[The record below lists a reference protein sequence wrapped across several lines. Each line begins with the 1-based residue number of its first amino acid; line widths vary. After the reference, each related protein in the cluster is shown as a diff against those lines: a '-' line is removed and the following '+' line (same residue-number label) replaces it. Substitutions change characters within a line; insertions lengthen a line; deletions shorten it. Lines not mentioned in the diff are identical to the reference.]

1 MGKYYYRERV
11 RFSEVDETGH
21 MTPYALLNNLQDC
34 ATFHSEDSG
43 IGMMRNRE
51 LSQAWV
57 ITDMQLKILAYPKY
71 NQDIS
76 TATWTTR
83 FRGPVG
89 HRCFEI
95 TGSDGE
101 LLAAAHSEW
110 VFMDLAHQVPM
121 NVPKEQEAYGLN
133 PDLDITVQTGKR
145 KVRPKGTWEEK
156 NSFPAVWEYL
166 DTNGHVN
173 NAQYV
178 RLARNYL
185 PEGREIQGLRAEWK
199 KSAMLHDILVP
210 WVQTEDDSFFVQFT
224 DGENGDIFFVCEMT
238 CQEVHPDD
246 SADGELRN

>member
-1 MGKYYYRERV
+1 MGKYFYRERV
-11 RFSEVDETGH
+11 RFSEVDENGY

-51 LSQAWV
+51 RGQAWV
-57 ITDMQLKILAYPKY
+57 ITDMQLKIMAYPLY

-76 TATWTTR
+76 TATWTTQ

-89 HRCFEI
+89 HRSFEI

-101 LLAAAHSEW
+101 LLAAARSEW
-110 VFMDLAHQVPM
+110 VFMDLVHLTPM
-121 NVPKEQEAYGLN
+121 NIPEEQEAYGLN
-133 PDLDITVQTGKR
+133 PDLDIPVQTGKR
-145 KVRPKGTWEEK
+145 KVRPTGTWDEK
-156 NSFPAVWEYL
+156 ESFPVVWEYL

-185 PEGREIQGLRAEWK
+185 PEGREMRGLRAEWK
-199 KSAMLHDILVP
+199 KSAVLHDILVP
-210 WVQTEDDSFFVQFT
+210 WVQADDNCFYVKFT
-224 DGENGDIFFVCEMT
+224 DGEDGEAFFICEMT
-238 CQEVHPDD
+238 C
-246 SADGELRN
+246 